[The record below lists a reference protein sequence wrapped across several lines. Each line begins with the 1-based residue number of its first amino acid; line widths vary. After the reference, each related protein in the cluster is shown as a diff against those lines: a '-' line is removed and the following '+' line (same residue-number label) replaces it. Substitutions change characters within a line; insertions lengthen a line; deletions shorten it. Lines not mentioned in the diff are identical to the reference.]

1 VAKEANMNIVAK
13 RQSKEKRGRVNF
25 DGKACWVSVDV
36 HKASYAV
43 AILDEEGQRL
53 EFSTPAEPRKLLLQ
67 LLDMG
72 MTIKA
77 LAYESGPTSMVV
89 WQRSTNGA
97 IPGKLDC
104 SPADIL
110 LADGKRYTLIGCVD
124 VGTRRA
130 RLQVAESSNSLAV
143 CALLRRS
150 LLDFGVT
157 DAVKMDNGKEYA
169 NFLVTTALLDLGIHI
184 DWCTPFTPEE
194 KPHIERFFL
203 TFQRSLTTMQGFI
216 GHSVADRKAIESRH
230 SFAERM
236 SRKSG
241 EKPALELRTSP

>member
-1 VAKEANMNIVAK
+1 
-13 RQSKEKRGRVNF
+13 
-25 DGKACWVSVDV
+25 
-36 HKASYAV
+36 
-43 AILDEEGQRL
+43 
-53 EFSTPAEPRKLLLQ
+53 
-67 LLDMG
+67 MG

-216 GHSVADRKAIESRH
+216 GHSVADRKAIESRR

-236 SRKSG
+236 SRKNG
-241 EKPALELRTSP
+241 EKPALEVRYTPEEFQRYCDVFCTDMYGEKKHTVLGVSPNEAAARDEGAVRRIMDERALEHFNFDCIYKQSIHLA